1 MYADDSAL
9 PDAWSCG
16 FLSGQPVLILQ
27 GFRDT
32 QLFFGV
38 RFSQKKK
45 KQSC

>member
-9 PDAWSCG
+9 PAAGSCS